1 VGRPLPDGKQRK
13 RIEIGNETLAKMEA
27 SKTPARVQ
35 QVVGEV
41 MQKYEHQINGKLQ
54 RANDAQQIAVHAQV
68 RDRDA
73 TVNCLAVD
81 KIGECA

>member
-1 VGRPLPDGKQRK
+1 M
-13 RIEIGNETLAKMEA
+13 AA
-27 SKTPARVQ
+27 A
-35 QVVGEV
+35 
-41 MQKYEHQINGKLQ
+41 LQ

-73 TVNCLAVD
+73 TVNWLAVD